1 MKRVNSACL
10 YQTLNFILDPNVSK
24 EDAIKKVSSEL
35 EQYKNNIGTNI
46 QILNEIKN
54 SDGSITLE
62 VRKKV
67 SGYSIGNYFDK

>member
-1 MKRVNSACL
+1 MKRVQSACL
-10 YQTLNFILDPNVSK
+10 YQTLNFILDPNVPK

-54 SDGSITLE
+54 SDGSVTLE

-67 SGYSIGNYFDK
+67 SGYSIGNYFN

>member
-1 MKRVNSACL
+1 MKRVQSTCL
-10 YQTLNFILDPNVSK
+10 YQTLNFILDPNVPK

-54 SDGSITLE
+54 SDGSVTLE

-67 SGYSIGNYFDK
+67 SGYSIGNYFN

>member
-1 MKRVNSACL
+1 MKRVQSACL
-10 YQTLNFILDPNVSK
+10 YQTLNFILDPNVPK
-24 EDAIKKVSSEL
+24 EDAIKKVSYEL

-54 SDGSITLE
+54 SNGSVTLE

-67 SGYSIGNYFDK
+67 SGYSIGNYFN